1 MVRGSDALTSKQC
14 NITLIYSCTAQWYM
28 YVYILL
34 MFVMDF
40 LNVICKKS
48 LFERLKLSTPVH
60 NESSSTNDN
69 IE

>member
-1 MVRGSDALTSKQC
+1 MLLLC
-14 NITLIYSCTAQWYM
+14 NRLEHNVI

-40 LNVICKKS
+40 LNVICKKF

-60 NESSSTNDN
+60 NENSSTNDN